1 MLQASPTPDPA
12 ADSGDRTARRAIR
25 WRLALLAALL
35 MLIGLGWLLA
45 RLVWLYFYFGLFF
58 FLVAGLLV
66 GAISFRIARL
76 VRPLETGRL
85 IRGIVWVTL
94 FGMVFTIDWEYR
106 HFAATVGA
114 QPRFP
119 QARNAAVAAGRE
131 AREIRD
137 AAERAFRTYLSENHP
152 PGGPIGYALW
162 SSGAGEVTAE
172 VEGEKAVIANDH
184 RGFVWPARTLAAGL
198 LLAAGLWFALESLR
212 FAEPVTNLLKPGEEA
227 MEEP

>member
-1 MLQASPTPDPA
+1 V
-12 ADSGDRTARRAIR
+12 R
-25 WRLALLAALL
+25 WRLALFAALL

-45 RLVWLYFYFGLFF
+45 RLVWLYYYFGLFF

-66 GAISFRIARL
+66 GAISFRIARP

-94 FGMVFTIDWEYR
+94 FSMVFTLDWEYR

-137 AAERAFRTYLSENHP
+137 AAERAFRAYLSENFP
-152 PGGPIGYALW
+152 PGGPIGYARW
-162 SSGAGEVTAE
+162 SAGAGEVMLE
-172 VEGEKAVIANDH
+172 VEGEKALITNDH
-184 RGFVWPARTLAAGL
+184 RGIVWPVRTLGAAL
-198 LLAAGLWFALESLR
+198 LLGAGLWFALESLR
-212 FAEPVTNLLKPGEEA
+212 STEPVTNLLKPGEEA